1 MIKPKG
7 LLLHKIPGL
16 ELISDDDPAKRGRE
30 RHSRKYTYKLRDKWE
45 DMEVT
50 KAFYD
55 EYPPEVG
62 DLVVVLHTASGFRM
76 LRPDVKPII
85 AITKQKR
92 LVVDHIHEAW
102 AGKSFWRTGQNC
114 KYSKRW

>member
-1 MIKPKG
+1 AKVCRTCGGGRESAGGGFTMIKPKG

-50 KAFYD
+50 KVF
-55 EYPPEVG
+55 
-62 DLVVVLHTASGFRM
+62 L
-76 LRPDVKPII
+76 
-85 AITKQKR
+85 
-92 LVVDHIHEAW
+92 
-102 AGKSFWRTGQNC
+102 
-114 KYSKRW
+114 